1 MSINI
6 SSLTYEVDNK
16 KILNEISLK
25 IELGEIL
32 CVLGPNGSGKS
43 TLVNLI
49 SGNFEATKG
58 DIFFDKVDLKKI
70 SIEDRAF
77 TRSVMTQSQPI
88 VFDFTVREI
97 IEMGWLKR
105 GNFNFSKDFKY
116 VFNQVVDEAS
126 IENLT
131 EKKFNVLSGGEQKRV
146 HLARTLIQAW
156 RPSNSNDPKY
166 IFLDEPTA
174 NLDINYEKKVMEIVR
189 KKADEGIGIL
199 LIVHDINLAC
209 KYSDKIAVLKD
220 GFLLGFGSPENILTE
235 EILSNAYDLP
245 VKVIKNP
252 LSFEY

>member
-25 IELGEIL
+25 IELGEVL

-49 SGNFEATKG
+49 SGNFEATWG

-105 GNFNFSKDFKY
+105 GNLNFSKDFKY

-126 IENLT
+126 IENLI

-174 NLDINYEKKVMEIVR
+174 NLDINYEKKVMELVR

-245 VKVIKNP
+245 VKVTKNP
-252 LSFEY
+252 LRFEY

>member
-6 SSLTYEVDNK
+6 SSLSYEVDNK

-25 IELGEIL
+25 IELGEVL
-32 CVLGPNGSGKS
+32 CVLGQNGSGKS

-49 SGNFEATKG
+49 SGNLEATKG

-77 TRSVMTQSQPI
+77 SRSVMTQSQPI

-105 GNFNFSKDFKY
+105 GNFIFSKDFKH

-126 IENLT
+126 IGNLI

-199 LIVHDINLAC
+199 LIVHDINLAF

>member
-6 SSLTYEVDNK
+6 SSLSYEVDNK

-25 IELGEIL
+25 IELGEVL
-32 CVLGPNGSGKS
+32 CVLGQNGSGKS

-49 SGNFEATKG
+49 SGNLEATKG

-77 TRSVMTQSQPI
+77 SRSVMTQSQPI
-88 VFDFTVREI
+88 VFDFTAREI

-105 GNFNFSKDFKY
+105 GNFIFSKDFKH

-126 IENLT
+126 IGNLI

-220 GFLLGFGSPENILTE
+220 GFLLGFGSPEDTLTE
-235 EILSNAYDLP
+235 EILSNAFDLP
-245 VKVIKNP
+245 VKVIKKP